1 MKAKLFLLF
10 FVIFSIL
17 SAGAQTAPTIQQV
30 VPQKG
35 NVGSTVKIYGTGFSN
50 QSDSNRVFF
59 GSIAAKA
66 VWASDTKGTYLQ
78 TTVPLGATSAPI
90 QVTVNKRSCTSS
102 SAFIVTFAKSYQA
115 FNYSSFSSLKDSLI
129 GGEKSHQV
137 ITADINGDGT
147 VEFVVSYETSSFF
160 TVVNTKSTSKPQN
173 FVTDAVYKGGTNKMH
188 ICDIDGDGKPDV
200 AITRYGFNTGVVSVY
215 RNTSTIDSISFAAES
230 NFVIA
235 NFATDLALGDLN
247 NDGKPDLLV
256 TNGNYGSNNYSLI
269 VLKNTSNDNQINFT
283 EAGQYNIGSF
293 SRSICISDLNND
305 GKADVAVAAYLGN
318 NIYILKNN
326 CKDGD
331 IVLEYMT
338 NINSGNTPVNLKCA
352 DLDGDGKNDL
362 ICANLYYSST
372 LSIFK
377 NTSIDSGN
385 ITFTSRFTIPN
396 IDNPNAIAVNDFN
409 GDGLMDLAVS
419 SNNYLNIFKN
429 KSSANGFLFENE
441 VMYNS
446 NSTISDISTGD
457 FNSDGRTDIGFVSF
471 SGFGGLLSWMT
482 ATDVQRPVITSI
494 SPLIAKPG
502 DKITING
509 VNFSNIPIK
518 NSVFFG
524 GIRADSFVTAS
535 LTKLEVIVPKSAPYG
550 HISVTVN
557 ALTALSP
564 LPFNANFVGGTG
576 NFNSNSFVKRTDT
589 LMGGPSTALIANL
602 NKDSLPDIIIPH
614 LYSPNKIGI
623 FNYRNSPATLIS
635 NTNIATAG
643 GIIRTQFADVN
654 GDGFTDLLQ
663 SNSDS
668 GMIYIYKNPANTN
681 ISWTKTGIKV
691 MAQPQTFAIG
701 DADNDGKPDLF
712 VVGNGA
718 SIINVYKNTT
728 FKDTMAFVLA
738 GSFNTPAN
746 VNGIALTDLDDDG
759 KQDICVISTSQS
771 MATLRNLSSVNSISF
786 AAKQEVSTSG
796 IPYQI
801 KTGDFDSDGKTD
813 LAVVTSSNAYLSVYK
828 NKSSIGVINMTTK
841 TDIFIGD
848 SRAQLA
854 IGDLDGDGKPDI
866 AVNNSTST
874 VFSLFRNMSDTAIKF
889 APKTDITT
897 GNTSGYTTESIAI
910 HDVTGDN
917 KPDIILSTWN
927 NRVFVYS
934 NETGT
939 VLPTQLLYFTA
950 QPTQNQ
956 QTILQWGISNST
968 ALASFVL
975 EKQIN
980 QQFTPIASISSSV
993 NRNNFS
999 YVVSNEQAYYRLRLL
1014 NIDGSSSYS
1023 PVLLIGNESAKSV
1036 RVYPNPTSHYLMLE
1050 GASKGFTIHALGS
1063 GKILL
1068 QQQYVL
1074 QKLKR
1079 IDVSQL
1085 AAGNY
1090 VVTYSLPNG
1099 TTAQQ
1104 LFTKQ

>member
-1 MKAKLFLLF
+1 MKTKLLVLF
-10 FVIFSIL
+10 FLTTLMKKGQSQIPPSI
-17 SAGAQTAPTIQQV
+17 QKI

-35 NVGSTVKIYGTGFSN
+35 NVGTVVKIYGTSFSAN
-50 QSDSNRVFF
+50 ADSNWVFF

-66 VWASDTKGTYLQ
+66 VWGSDAQGPYLQ
-78 TTVPLGATSAPI
+78 ATVPLGATSAPI

-115 FNYSSFSSLKDSLI
+115 FNYSSFSSIKDSII
-129 GGEKSHQV
+129 GGEKSQQV
-137 ITADINGDGT
+137 IAADINGDGT

-160 TVVNTKSTSKPQN
+160 TVLNTKSTSKPQN
-173 FVTDAVYKGGTNKMH
+173 FITDAVYKGGTNKMH
-188 ICDIDGDGKPDV
+188 ICDINGDGKPDV

-269 VLKNTSNDNQINFT
+269 MFKNTSNDNQINFT

-326 CKDGD
+326 SKDSN
-331 IVLEYMT
+331 IVLEYMPT
-338 NINSGNTPVNLKCA
+338 INSGNTPFNLKCA

-362 ICANLYYSST
+362 ICANLYFSST

-377 NTSIDSGN
+377 NTSTDSGN

-396 IDNPNAIAVNDFN
+396 IDNPYAIAINDFN

-419 SNNYLNIFKN
+419 SNNYLNLFKN
-429 KSSANGFLFENE
+429 KSSANGFLFDKE
-441 VMYNS
+441 VFYSS
-446 NSTISDISTGD
+446 NSTISDITSGD
-457 FNSDGRTDIGFVSF
+457 FNSDGKTDIAFVSF

-509 VNFSNIPIK
+509 TNFSNTALDNTIH
-518 NSVFFG
+518 FG
-524 GIRADSFVTAS
+524 GIPVDSFVTAS

-564 LPFNANFVGGTG
+564 LAFNANFVGGTG

-589 LMGGPSTALIANL
+589 LMDGPSTALIAKL
-602 NKDSLPDIIIPH
+602 KKDSLPDIIIPH
-614 LYSPNKIGI
+614 LYTPNKIGI
-623 FNYRNSPATLIS
+623 FNYNNSPAALIN
-635 NTNIATAG
+635 NTSIATVG
-643 GIIRTQFADVN
+643 GINSTQFADID

-668 GMIYIYKNPANTN
+668 GMIYIYINPANSN
-681 ISWTKTGIKV
+681 MGWIKTGIKV
-691 MAQPQTFAIG
+691 MTQPQTFAVG

-712 VVGNGA
+712 VAGNGTSA
-718 SIINVYKNTT
+718 ISVYKNTT
-728 FKDTMAFVLA
+728 FKDTIAFVSA
-738 GSFNTPAN
+738 GSFNTQAD
-746 VNGIALTDLDDDG
+746 VNGIALADLDGDG
-759 KQDICVISTSQS
+759 KQDICLISSLQI

-801 KTGDFDSDGKTD
+801 KTGDFDTDGKTD

-828 NKSSIGVINMTTK
+828 NKSSIGAINVTSK

-866 AVNNSTST
+866 AVNNGTST
-874 VFSLFRNMSDTAIKF
+874 VFSLFRNISDTAIKF
-889 APKTDITT
+889 TPKTDITT
-897 GNTSGYTTESIAI
+897 GNTSGYTTETIAI

-917 KPDIILSTWN
+917 KPDIIVSTWN
-927 NRVFVYS
+927 NRVLVFS
-934 NETGT
+934 NETSI
-939 VLPTQLLYFTA
+939 VLPAQLLYFIA
-950 QPTQNQ
+950 KPTQNQ
-956 QTILQWGISNST
+956 QTILQWSISNPKELS
-968 ALASFVL
+968 SFVL
-975 EKQIN
+975 EKKVNEKFI
-980 QQFTPIASISSSV
+980 PIANINIAVQNNDFRYLV
-993 NRNNFS
+993 N
-999 YVVSNEQAYYRLRLL
+999 NEYAYYRLQLL
-1014 NIDGSSSYS
+1014 NSDGSISYS
-1023 PVLLIGNESAKSV
+1023 PVLIVGNEGTINF
-1036 RVYPNPTSHYLMLE
+1036 RVYPNPTSTYLMIE
-1050 GASKGFTIHALGS
+1050 GASKGFTIQALGT

-1068 QQQYVL
+1068 QQQYAIQN
-1074 QKLKR
+1074 QKKV
-1079 IDVSQL
+1079 DVSHL
-1085 AAGNY
+1085 INGSY
-1090 VVTYSLPNG
+1090 VITYWLPNG
-1099 TTAQQ
+1099 TIKQQ